1 MYSLMLFVLV
11 LVTLVNVVLNRIDQR
26 FQARRRR

>member
-11 LVTLVNVVLNRIDQR
+11 LVTLVNAVLNRIDQR
-26 FQARRRR
+26 FQSRRQR